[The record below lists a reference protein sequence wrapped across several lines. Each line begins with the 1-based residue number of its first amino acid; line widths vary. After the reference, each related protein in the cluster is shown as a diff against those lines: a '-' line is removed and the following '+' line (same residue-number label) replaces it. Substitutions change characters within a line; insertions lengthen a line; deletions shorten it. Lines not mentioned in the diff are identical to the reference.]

1 MVTSPHGRDTDGDL
15 TADCNDGCPNDVNKT
30 SPGTCG
36 CGNPEPGTA
45 CNDNNAATINDIIQ
59 ANCLCAGTLLGND
72 CNGVPGGPAVPGSAC
87 NDNNACTTGDVFD
100 ANCLCAGTFADADGD
115 GTCDANDLCTGG
127 PEPGTVCNDNDP
139 CTTGDVIQAGCICA
153 GTFQDADADGTCDAN
168 DLCPGGPEPG
178 TSCNDNNACTTGD
191 VIGANCLCA
200 GTVQDTDGDGVC
212 NANDNC
218 PTVVGQIGS
227 ACDDGNANTTGDAL
241 NTSCQCVG
249 TPIGGCTENL
259 TLSVKLD
266 GNPTQTTWTLLDAAT
281 ETVTISSGG
290 FTAGQA
296 NTTVVVPICV
306 PVGCYHLRV
315 NDSGSNGITNG
326 GYVLRDASSRRIIDA
341 SLGSFSSVSQINT
354 GNNPNRSFC
363 VPISNIGMQTA
374 TSCDKVRPRTSPIYA
389 NTQPGATG
397 YQFWIYDPHGT
408 YNRRVLKT
416 TNQLVP
422 ASLLTSPVPSNLD
435 LNVRVRSLT
444 GTVFSEFGPA
454 CRIRFTGGVAPAM
467 GEGHSR
473 EMEEALSSEVPLTIY
488 PNPNRDGQLTISM
501 EGLEI
506 ADGANVDVVIYDLLG
521 KPVVSETAPVAEGM
535 LNHRMDL
542 AGRIGQGLYV
552 VNVTVDGKLY
562 NQRLVMQ

>member
-1 MVTSPHGRDTDGDL
+1 MRAWATHVFTPLPDGDGDGMDA
-15 TADCNDGCPNDVNKT
+15 TDGCPADANKIA
-30 SPGTCG
+30 PGTCG
-36 CGNPEPGTA
+36 CGNPEPGAT
-45 CNDNNAATINDIIQ
+45 CNDND
-59 ANCLCAGTLLGND
+59 
-72 CNGVPGGPAVPGSAC
+72 
-87 NDNNACTTGDVFD
+87 ACTTGDVIG
-100 ANCLCAGTFADADGD
+100 ANCLCAGTFADADAD
-115 GTCDANDLCTGG
+115 GTCDANDLCPGG
-127 PEPGTVCNDNDP
+127 PEPGTACNDNDA
-139 CTTGDVIQAGCICA
+139 CTTGDVIGANCLCV
-153 GTFQDADADGTCDAN
+153 GTFADADADGTCDAN

-212 NANDNC
+212 DANDNC
-218 PTVVGQIGS
+218 PSVVGQIGS
-227 ACDDGNANTTGDAL
+227 SCNDNNAGTTNDAL

-281 ETVTISSGG
+281 ETVTIASGG

-363 VPISNIGMQTA
+363 VPISNIGMQIA

-444 GTVFSEFGPA
+444 GTVYSEFGPA

-473 EMEEALSSEVPLTIY
+473 EMEEALTPEVPLTIY